1 MLCDYLSNL
10 RLNCALYKLRDLLH
24 QHNYVHLSTFSFICY
39 ATSTLDQILEPLYMQ
54 LTHTPEDQR
63 NQPLVDSMRR
73 KFTICANVL
82 SSALG
87 DRPYVCGDK
96 FTAADCVIGYD
107 VWWASVIQG
116 GSLLD
121 DYPVLKTYLN
131 RLQNRP
137 AFGETFSGFR
147 KASGGS
153 L

>member
-1 MLCDYLSNL
+1 
-10 RLNCALYKLRDLLH
+10 
-24 QHNYVHLSTFSFICY
+24 
-39 ATSTLDQILEPLYMQ
+39 MQ

-63 NQPLVDSMRR
+63 NHTLVDSMRR

-87 DRPYVCGDK
+87 DCPYVCGEK
-96 FTAADCVIGYD
+96 FTAADCVVGYN

-121 DYPVLKTYLN
+121 DYPVLKSYLE
-131 RLQNRP
+131 RLKKRP
-137 AFGETFSGFR
+137 AFEKTFSGFR
-147 KASGGS
+147 KPSGGS